1 MGDNYQRIGI
11 DRIDPAAAERIV
23 GRALHWLIERGY
35 IMEDLSD
42 CAYGPKDGLAH
53 LPGPNW
59 RDIIQNPEA
68 QVRIAAENAQRLA
81 EWSART
87 GKLVKPFLE
96 VSGFEARHPCGVH
109 AEAGREVVHAG
120 GNYDP
125 DLDGRCPACNAKMK
139 WQENYTDLVVSWHE
153 GMETLLECATC
164 KASSKLEDWD
174 WQPGWAFAQ
183 ASITFWNWPE
193 LSRSFIDELSGVLGG
208 ARLRRVFAHL

>member
-1 MGDNYQRIGI
+1 MSDNYQRLGI
-11 DRIDPAAAERIV
+11 DRIDPASAERIV

-35 IMEDLSD
+35 IMPDLSD
-42 CAYGPKDGLAH
+42 CAYGPKYGLAH

-59 RDIIQNPEA
+59 REIIQNPEA
-68 QVRIAAENAQRLA
+68 EARLDAENAQRLA
-81 EWSART
+81 AWSART
-87 GKLVKPFLE
+87 GKPVKLFLE
-96 VSGFEARHPCGVH
+96 VSGFPARHPCGVH
-109 AEAGREVVHAG
+109 GAAGREVIHPG

-125 DLDGRCPACNAKMK
+125 DLEGQCPVCYARMK
-139 WQENYTDLVVSWHE
+139 LPDDYNDLVSSWYE

-164 KASSKLEDWD
+164 QARSTLEDWD

-193 LSRSFIDELSGVLGG
+193 LSLGFMDELSAVLGG